1 MSLAQVFGEKH
12 LFGTGFLLLTVFAFL
27 FLLKKR
33 TTDLNRQQR
42 FYLYLFT
49 GLFLFIEIFRLI
61 FLFIRDG
68 GLAIYQLPLNL
79 CSVPLYLYPA
89 LSLDKS
95 NGRLKKWLMPA
106 SFATVMLAGLIALL
120 IPSNI
125 LGPELSWLPVDK
137 NYVEV
142 ASFTYHA
149 VMVAAPLALI
159 KLDYYQPKM
168 SDIGYALGFTA
179 GFAALAMTFNAFT
192 NQDFL
197 LLNQGN
203 GSPFQF
209 LIAQSKLLYQVTMIG
224 LGAFLISMF
233 FVFANLGKIK
243 SPFNPTKKRD
253 MFSQV
258 AHRNKFE
265 K

>member
-1 MSLAQVFGEKH
+1 MTFAQVFGDKH
-12 LFGTGFLLLTVFAFL
+12 LFGTGFLFLAVFMFLL
-27 FLLKKR
+27 LLKKKGA
-33 TTDLNRQQR
+33 DLNKQQR

-49 GLFLFIEIFRLI
+49 GLFLVIETLRLI

-89 LSLDKS
+89 ISLDKK

-106 SFATVMLAGLIALL
+106 AFATTMLAGLIALL
-120 IPSNI
+120 IPTNI
-125 LGPELSWLPVDK
+125 LGPEMFWLPIDK
-137 NYVEV
+137 NYVEI

-149 VMVAAPLALI
+149 VMIAAPLALI
-159 KLDYYQPKM
+159 KLDFYKPKM
-168 SDIGYALGFTA
+168 SDIGYALAFTA
-179 GFAALAMTFNAFT
+179 GFAAVAMTVNALT

-197 LLNQGN
+197 LLNYGN

-209 LIAQSKLLYQVTMIG
+209 LITDSKLLYQFTMIG
-224 LGAFLISMF
+224 LGAILISLF

-243 SPFNPTKKRD
+243 KPIQPR
-253 MFSQV
+253 
-258 AHRNKFE
+258 
-265 K
+265 